1 MIVYYSN
8 RNMKGISKMAEFSYY
23 GNTINIFTD
32 ASVVQKG
39 SEYYTCGAAI
49 AILGGNTDC
58 PLKYSSRIFKATNNY
73 GEIDAILLGVLLAL
87 KLRNT
92 FPHTRI
98 NLFSDSQI
106 SIYGLK
112 EWLFMWAR
120 RMKDGY
126 FYTSEGKPVANQ
138 EVFKKII
145 HLINYYD
152 LDINF
157 YHIRGHVERVGYNK
171 AMKGFRASNGFQISL
186 DVIRSICKMNTLV
199 DNYSRNTLK
208 EANLA
213 NYEALPTFY
222 SYGFPEENRREYMR
236 QFRRHINL
244 RGE

>member
-1 MIVYYSN
+1 MGSNIYNPGGDHGLYCSQWLENVIGVYGLMAVLLLTAIAFLTYL
-8 RNMKGISKMAEFSYY
+8 SKE
-23 GNTINIFTD
+23 TI
-32 ASVVQKG
+32 SVVRKVLNPIG
-39 SEYYTCGAAI
+39 TLRRKVTFGV
-49 AILGGNTDC
+49 
-58 PLKYSSRIFKATNNY
+58 TNDLDKDDK
-73 GEIDAILLGVLLAL
+73 ESDVIPTLDDPT
-87 KLRNT
+87 T
-92 FPHTRI
+92 FDDPE
-98 NLFSDSQI
+98 SQVVVFDDN
-106 SIYGLK
+106 G
-112 EWLFMWAR
+112 
-120 RMKDGY
+120 
-126 FYTSEGKPVANQ
+126 TSEGKPVANQ

-145 HLINYYD
+145 HLVNYYD

>member
-1 MIVYYSN
+1 
-8 RNMKGISKMAEFSYY
+8 MAEFSYY

-32 ASVVQKG
+32 ASVIQKG

-58 PLKYSSRIFKATNNY
+58 PLK
-73 GEIDAILLGVLLAL
+73 LAL